1 MAGIATIGVSIV
13 RSYTEKVKPPR
24 TVFLKW
30 PFGHPL
36 GEPFNVGQHRSVMI
50 EMFNALY
57 TMTVPGEIRDL
68 PFQWKRDIYDEYSER
83 QKVIKSIYEKESS
96 GVIDNKELNDDLNK
110 LYLIK
115 RPVLW
120 GTAASL
126 SLLTIYFLILSL
138 AESFSHS
145 IVQFKELWYWIAL
158 LVSGFGIQ
166 AGLYTYI
173 RGMMKLRKDS
183 GIATSS
189 VAAAGGLSTTSMAAC
204 CAHHIADVLP
214 ILGISA
220 AVVFL
225 NQFQNL
231 FLTVGVLSNLIGI
244 NLMLKI
250 IQKHG
255 LFQEE
260 QRVLPVLM
268 KLNMNKSFYVV
279 STLSA
284 FIFAITLYI
293 SI

>member
-1 MAGIATIGVSIV
+1 
-13 RSYTEKVKPPR
+13 
-24 TVFLKW
+24 
-30 PFGHPL
+30 
-36 GEPFNVGQHRSVMI
+36 MI
-50 EMFNALY
+50 EMFSALY
-57 TMTVPGEIRDL
+57 TITVPGDIRDI
-68 PFQWKRDIYDEYSER
+68 PFGWKKENYDRYSDMQKLKER
-83 QKVIKSIYEKESS
+83 VIEKKQEDLKS
-96 GVIDNKELNDDLNK
+96 IDNKRLEDLETRHFM
-110 LYLIK
+110 K
-115 RPVLW
+115 RPILW

-126 SLLTIYFLILSL
+126 SLLTIYFLILSI

-145 IVQFKELWYWIAL
+145 IVQFKELWHWIAL

-173 RGMMKLRKDS
+173 RGVMKLRKDS

-189 VAAAGGLSTTSMAAC
+189 VAAAAGLSTTSMAAC

-231 FLTVGVLSNLIGI
+231 FLTVGVLSNFIGI

-255 LFQEE
+255 LYQKE

-279 STLSA
+279 SAMSA
-284 FIFAITLYI
+284 FIFAVTLYTI
-293 SI
+293 I